1 VLGILAS
8 RGWNHRLVDLDSHRA
23 NLTRL
28 LYHLADKSQIPAQRP
43 AFTARATVWQ
53 LVALDLRILRILQ
66 PSVPALITLAN
77 WYIVPNHRYIV
88 PAILSS

>member
-1 VLGILAS
+1 MLGILAS

-43 AFTARATVWQ
+43 AFTAWATVWQ
-53 LVALDLRILRILQ
+53 LVALLQ

>member
-1 VLGILAS
+1 MLGILAS

-53 LVALDLRILRILQ
+53 LVARLQ